1 MRAVF
6 TLIFFLFFASVFAQD
21 SIQKHNL
28 PIFNYKNGLGF
39 LVPDSS
45 FSLNLRFRVQ
55 SRFLMNTTSTE
66 NLSPNSWEARVRRTR
81 LSLSGHAFTP
91 KLTYNIQL
99 SFSRGD
105 MDWSDVDASN
115 QNVSPNVLRDA
126 MIFYKPSKNFILG
139 FGQGKLPGNR
149 QRVIS
154 SGALQFFDRSPV
166 NANFTLDR
174 DFGVFTTYTI
184 GKKNFKTIFKTAIS
198 SGEGRNSNSSN
209 AGLAYTTRVE
219 LLPLGEFTDTG
230 DYFEGDVAR
239 EKRPKISIAGGYHF
253 NDMAVRTQGQLG
265 RDLFSAKSY
274 HTYLIDFL
282 LKYKGFALSSEYIR
296 RDTDGSPFTTNA
308 DGVTRNVITG
318 DGINTQVSYC
328 FESRWEIAI
337 RHSLVTPHKDI
348 AKSFNQINQFGIG
361 TTKYLRRHKVKGQF
375 NIFYNHERNL
385 TTFKDTQKNFFGVFQ
400 MEVGI

>member
-1 MRAVF
+1 MKKH
-6 TLIFFLFFASVFAQD
+6 IIFLFFLLSLQAVAQEK
-21 SIQKHNL
+21 QPL
-28 PIFNYKNGLGF
+28 FNYKNGLGF
-39 LVPDSS
+39 LVPDST

-55 SRFLMNTTSTE
+55 SRFLMNTTSTD
-66 NLSPNSWEARVRRTR
+66 NFAPSSWEARVRRTR
-81 LSLSGHAFTP
+81 LSLSGHAFTT

-105 MDWSDVDASN
+105 MDWSDTDASA

-126 MIFYKPSKNFILG
+126 MIFYRPSKNFTLG

-154 SGALQFFDRSPV
+154 SGALQFYDRSPV

-174 DFGVFTTYTI
+174 DFGIFTTYII
-184 GKKNFKTIFKTAIS
+184 GKKDFKTILKTAVS

-209 AGLAYTTRVE
+209 AGLAYTARLE

-239 EKRPKISIAGGYHF
+239 EERPKISIAGGYHF

-274 HTYLIDFL
+274 HTYLVDFL

-296 RDTDGSPFTTNA
+296 RDTEGSPITTSS
-308 DGVTRNVITG
+308 DGATRNVITG
-318 DGINTQVSYC
+318 DGINTQISYC
-328 FESRWEIAI
+328 FESRWEIAA
-337 RHSLVTPHKDI
+337 RHSLITPHKDI
-348 AKSFNQINQFGIG
+348 AKSFNQINQFGLG
-361 TTKYLRRHKVKGQF
+361 TTKYLRRHKVKAQF

-385 TTFKDTQKNFFGVFQ
+385 TTFRDTQKNFFGVFQ